1 MIRKGV
7 FRIDGFCTG
16 TPFFRETVKAVCAL
30 EMGHR
35 HITFYSYKPQIF
47 REISYTAFCLRSFTT
62 QSSLIFWLLNS
73 CHGMKGLSGNEA
85 RGQGAEQV

>member
-47 REISYTAFCLRSFTT
+47 REIS
-62 QSSLIFWLLNS
+62 
-73 CHGMKGLSGNEA
+73 
-85 RGQGAEQV
+85 

>member
-7 FRIDGFCTG
+7 FRIDEFCTG
-16 TPFFRETVKAVCAL
+16 TPFFCETVKAVCAL

-47 REISYTAFCLRSFTT
+47 REIS
-62 QSSLIFWLLNS
+62 
-73 CHGMKGLSGNEA
+73 
-85 RGQGAEQV
+85 